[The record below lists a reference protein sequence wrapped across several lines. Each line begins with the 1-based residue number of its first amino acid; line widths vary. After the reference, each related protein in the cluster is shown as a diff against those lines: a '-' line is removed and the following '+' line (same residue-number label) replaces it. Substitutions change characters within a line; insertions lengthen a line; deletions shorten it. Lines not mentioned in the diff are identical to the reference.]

1 MQNCVL
7 RMLAFRQISNFIW
20 RSNHMS
26 KRKLRS
32 SGFANGVLNSY
43 NFIIKKDLFVENCSL
58 CDYLLKIVRYNN
70 DFQKKCYFPVDF
82 WETLNYNRTSWD
94 FSCKDPQRKV
104 SAMYKIGFDNDKYLS
119 MQSEK
124 IKERIAKFGGKL
136 YLEFGGKLFDDYHAS
151 RVLPGFH
158 PDSKINM
165 LAQLKDEAEI
175 VIVINAADIEK
186 NKVRSDLGITY
197 DLDVLRLID
206 AFRGYG
212 LYVGSVCLTRFAG
225 QPSAIAYQK
234 KLESLGMKVY
244 RHYSIPGY
252 PSNIPF
258 IVSDEGYGKND
269 YIETTRSLVVVTA
282 PGPGSGKMATCLSQL
297 YHEYKRGIKAG
308 YAKYETFPIW
318 NIPLK
323 HPVNLAYEAATADLN
338 DVNMIDPFHLEAYG
352 ETTINYNRDV
362 EIFPVVSAMFEKIMG
377 SCPYKSPTDMG
388 VNMAGFGIVDDEAV
402 RDAAKQEIIR
412 RYYHTLCQKRQGTA
426 SDDQI
431 LKLELLMKQAGVTID
446 DRAVVSAAN
455 IKAETTG
462 EPAAAI
468 QLPDGR
474 VLTGR
479 TSTLLGASSALLLNA
494 LKALAGIPDE
504 VQLISPTAIG
514 PIQDLKTNYL
524 GNRNP
529 RLHTDETL
537 IALSIC
543 AASDDTAKAAVEQ
556 LKNLKGSEVHSSVIL
571 SQIDMNTFR
580 KLGVNLTCEPHYQ
593 NQKLYH
599 N

>member
-7 RMLAFRQISNFIW
+7 RMLAFRQISSFIW
-20 RSNHMS
+20 RNNHMS

-43 NFIIKKDLFVENCSL
+43 NFIIKRDLFVENCSL

-70 DFQKKCYFPVDF
+70 DFQKKFYFPVDF

-426 SDDQI
+426 GDDQI

-543 AASDDTAKAAVEQ
+543 AATDDTAKAAVEQ
-556 LKNLKGSEVHSSVIL
+556 LKNLKDSEVHSSVIL